1 MTRTK
6 SILAGGLS
14 AALALG
20 GTGCS
25 VTHLGGAYR
34 TAATDVSSKQEMRT
48 LDDGSTFPLF
58 WGLFEAGSY
67 DANRELAKKLRP
79 DEEITNLEIKERIS
93 VGGFFLWLITAGI
106 VSHHTIE
113 VRGVTAVS
121 SRPPA
126 EPATGAAAT
135 PTRERER
142 TIVTPAAPAP
152 AGYERERVIENRDG
166 SGRVIER
173 DRSPA
178 PAGGAPGQVIERE
191 TTTPPTGP
199 IPIKANR
206 SADYNEGY
214 RDGAR
219 DQGRVVITGDGPVKS
234 ERSADYN
241 EGYRDGVR
249 GR

>member
-1 MTRTK
+1 MKRTK

-20 GTGCS
+20 GSGCS

-34 TAATDVSSKQEMRT
+34 TAANDVTSKQKMVT
-48 LDDGSTFPLF
+48 LDEGSTIPLF
-58 WGLFEAGSY
+58 WGLFDAGSY
-67 DANRELAKKLRP
+67 DAKKELAKKLRP
-79 DEEITNLEIKERIS
+79 DEEITNLEIKERLS

-113 VRGVTAVS
+113 VRGQTSVS

-135 PTRERER
+135 PTKERER
-142 TIVTPAAPAP
+142 IITPAAPAP
-152 AGYERERVIENRDG
+152 ASYERERVVEERDG
-166 SGRVIER
+166 TGRVIER
-173 DRSPA
+173 ERPTTPPSTPS
-178 PAGGAPGQVIERE
+178 VIERE
-191 TTTPPTGP
+191 KTTPPTGP
-199 IPIKANR
+199 MPIKGNK
-206 SADYNEGY
+206 SADYNEGF

-219 DQGRVVITGDGPVKS
+219 DQGRVVITGDGPVKAD
-234 ERSADYN
+234 RSADYN
-241 EGYRDGVR
+241 EGYRDGLR